1 MADETTPP
9 GRGQRLPRSER
20 RAQLLDAALGVF
32 VENGYHAAAMD
43 DIAARAGVSKP
54 VLYQHFPG
62 KLELY
67 LALIDQ
73 HTGELEQLVRD
84 ALALSDN
91 KARINTMTRAYFDFV
106 GQEGAAFRLIF
117 ESDLANEPEVRRRLD
132 QIDLTCAE
140 AMAEI
145 IRSETSMDQE
155 EAVLVGV
162 AFVGLAQTSA
172 RHWLTHEATVSKETA
187 VRITAA
193 LIRRGFGAFPLV
205 GRGEARG
212 DGASEGA
219 VEGGTERGAE
229 GGTEGGTDGQGG
241 AARESV
247 GFTAG

>member
-1 MADETTPP
+1 MADETTTP

-20 RAQLLDAALGVF
+20 RAQLLEAALAVF

-73 HTGELEQLVRD
+73 HAGELEQLVRD

-106 GQEGAAFRLIF
+106 GKEGAAFRLIF
-117 ESDLANEPEVRRRLD
+117 ESDLANEPAVRARLD

-145 IRSETSMDQE
+145 ISSETSMTRE

-172 RHWLTHEATVSKETA
+172 RHWLTHEASLSKETA
-187 VRITAA
+187 VRITGS
-193 LIRRGFGAFPLV
+193 LIRRGFGAFP
-205 GRGEARG
+205 RS
-212 DGASEGA
+212 GAGSDDA
-219 VEGGTERGAE
+219 SGTS
-229 GGTEGGTDGQGG
+229 
-241 AARESV
+241 RESV
-247 GFTAG
+247 GSSAG

>member
-1 MADETTPP
+1 MPDDTTAAV
-9 GRGQRLPRSER
+9 RGQRLPRSER

-84 ALALSDN
+84 ALALEDN

-117 ESDLANEPEVRRRLD
+117 ESDLANEPEVRKRLD

-172 RHWLTHEATVSKETA
+172 RHWLTHEATLSKETA
-187 VRITAA
+187 VRLTAA
-193 LIRRGFGAFPLV
+193 LIRRGFGAFPAV
-205 GRGEARG
+205 GRGEGRG
-212 DGASEGA
+212 DEGD
-219 VEGGTERGAE
+219 RP
-229 GGTEGGTDGQGG
+229 GG

-247 GFTAG
+247 GTPAR

>member
-1 MADETTPP
+1 
-9 GRGQRLPRSER
+9 
-20 RAQLLDAALGVF
+20 
-32 VENGYHAAAMD
+32 MD

-145 IRSETSMDQE
+145 IRSETSMTQE

-162 AFVGLAQTSA
+162 AFVGLAQTAA
-172 RHWLTHEATVSKETA
+172 RHWLTHEATLSKETA
-187 VRITAA
+187 VRVTSS
-193 LIRRGFGAFPLV
+193 LIRRGFGAYPK
-205 GRGEARG
+205 
-212 DGASEGA
+212 
-219 VEGGTERGAE
+219 
-229 GGTEGGTDGQGG
+229 
-241 AARESV
+241 ARESV
-247 GFTAG
+247 ATTAG

>member
-1 MADETTPP
+1 M
-9 GRGQRLPRSER
+9 
-20 RAQLLDAALGVF
+20 
-32 VENGYHAAAMD
+32 
-43 DIAARAGVSKP
+43 SKP

-145 IRSETSMDQE
+145 IRSETSMDQQ

-162 AFVGLAQTSA
+162 AFVGLAQT
-172 RHWLTHEATVSKETA
+172 VGP
-187 VRITAA
+187 A
-193 LIRRGFGAFPLV
+193 LAD
-205 GRGEARG
+205 ARG
-212 DGASEGA
+212 DGLQGDRRPDH
-219 VEGGTERGAE
+219 GGPDPPRVRRLPARRARRRQERGR
-229 GGTEGGTDGQGG
+229 Q
-241 AARESV
+241 ARRRGKGIRQHAPLVKVTTGRGRPCPPERRKQV
-247 GFTAG
+247 

>member
-1 MADETTPP
+1 MTDESPAN

-32 VENGYHAAAMD
+32 VENGYHQAAMD
-43 DIAARAGVSKP
+43 DIASHAGVSKP

-73 HTGELEQLVRD
+73 QTGELETLVRD

-91 KARINTMTRAYFDFV
+91 KARINTMVNAYFDFV

-132 QIDLTCAE
+132 QIGLTCAE
-140 AMAEI
+140 AMADI
-145 IRSETSMDQE
+145 IRAETSMNQE

-162 AFVGLAQTSA
+162 GCVGLAQTSA
-172 RHWLTHEATVSKETA
+172 RHWLSHEATITKETA
-187 VRITAA
+187 IRVTSAI
-193 LIRRGFGAFPLV
+193 IRRGFGAFPQD
-205 GRGEARG
+205 RA
-212 DGASEGA
+212 
-219 VEGGTERGAE
+219 
-229 GGTEGGTDGQGG
+229 TDQV
-241 AARESV
+241 AAGPGRESISSST
-247 GFTAG
+247 G

>member
-1 MADETTPP
+1 MADEIIPP
-9 GRGQRLPRSER
+9 GRGPQRLPRSER
-20 RAQLLDAALGVF
+20 RAQLLEAALAVF

-67 LALIDQ
+67 LALVDQ
-73 HTGELEQLVRD
+73 HAGELEQLVRD

-106 GQEGAAFRLIF
+106 GTEGAAFRLIF
-117 ESDLANEPEVRRRLD
+117 ESDLATEPEVRRRLD

-145 IRSETSMDQE
+145 IRSETSMTRE

-172 RHWLTHEATVSKETA
+172 RHWLTHEATLSKETA
-187 VRITAA
+187 VRLTGS
-193 LIRRGFGAFPLV
+193 LIRRGFGAFPVV
-205 GRGEARG
+205 GKGGDVRGPDPATEA
-212 DGASEGA
+212 DASGP
-219 VEGGTERGAE
+219 
-229 GGTEGGTDGQGG
+229 
-241 AARESV
+241 ARESV
-247 GFTAG
+247 PTSAG

>member
-1 MADETTPP
+1 MPDDTPP
-9 GRGQRLPRSER
+9 AARGQRLPRSER

-32 VENGYHAAAMD
+32 VENGYHSAAMD

-84 ALALSDN
+84 ALALEDN

-117 ESDLANEPEVRRRLD
+117 ESDLANEPAVRRRLD

-145 IRSETSMDQE
+145 ITSETSMEQE

-162 AFVGLAQTSA
+162 ALVGLAQTAA
-172 RHWLTHEATVSKETA
+172 RHWLTHEATLSEETA
-187 VRITAA
+187 VRVTAA
-193 LIRRGFGAFPLV
+193 LIRRGFGAFPSVRV
-205 GRGEARG
+205 GA
-212 DGASEGA
+212 DKPK
-219 VEGGTERGAE
+219 
-229 GGTEGGTDGQGG
+229 
-241 AARESV
+241 ESV
-247 GFTAG
+247 GSPAG

>member
-1 MADETTPP
+1 MADDMTPP

-84 ALALSDN
+84 ALTLPDN

-117 ESDLANEPEVRRRLD
+117 ESDLANEPEVRKRLD

-172 RHWLTHEATVSKETA
+172 RHWLTHEATLSKETA

-193 LIRRGFGAFPLV
+193 LIRRGFGAFPAV
-205 GRGEARG
+205 GKA
-212 DGASEGA
+212 DGRADADRPSE
-219 VEGGTERGAE
+219 T
-229 GGTEGGTDGQGG
+229 
-241 AARESV
+241 ARESV
-247 GFTAG
+247 GTTAG

>member
-1 MADETTPP
+1 MTDESPAY

-32 VENGYHAAAMD
+32 VENGYHQAAMD

-73 HTGELEQLVRD
+73 HTSELEKLVRD
-84 ALALSDN
+84 ALALADN
-91 KARINTMTRAYFDFV
+91 KARINTMVHAYFDFV

-117 ESDLANEPEVRRRLD
+117 ESDLANEPAVRRRLD

-140 AMAEI
+140 AMADI
-145 IRSETSMDQE
+145 IRGETAISQD

-162 AFVGLAQTSA
+162 GFVGLAQTSA
-172 RHWLTHEATVSKETA
+172 RHWLTHEATLSKDTA
-187 VRITAA
+187 IRVTSAI
-193 LIRRGFGAFPLV
+193 IRRGFRAFP
-205 GRGEARG
+205 GSPT
-212 DGASEGA
+212 GAGTSAGTGA
-219 VEGGTERGAE
+219 GTIA
-229 GGTEGGTDGQGG
+229 GTSAGTD
-241 AARESV
+241 RESI
-247 GFTAG
+247 GSSAG

>member
-1 MADETTPP
+1 MPDDTTAAV
-9 GRGQRLPRSER
+9 RGQRLPRSER

-84 ALALSDN
+84 ALALEDN

-117 ESDLANEPEVRRRLD
+117 ESDLANEPEVRKRLD

-145 IRSETSMDQE
+145 ITSETSMEQE

-162 AFVGLAQTSA
+162 AFVGHGADRRPALADP
-172 RHWLTHEATVSKETA
+172 RGDA
-187 VRITAA
+187 VRGH
-193 LIRRGFGAFPLV
+193 RGP
-205 GRGEARG
+205 RH
-212 DGASEGA
+212 
-219 VEGGTERGAE
+219 RGAHPPWFRRLPVRALH
-229 GGTEGGTDGQGG
+229 GRQAQGI
-241 AARESV
+241 REHHCWLR
-247 GFTAG
+247 

>member
-1 MADETTPP
+1 MPDDTPP
-9 GRGQRLPRSER
+9 ALRGQRLPRSER

-32 VENGYHAAAMD
+32 VENGYHSAAMD

-84 ALALSDN
+84 ALALQDN

-132 QIDLTCAE
+132 QIDLTCAK

-145 IRSETSMDQE
+145 ITSETSMEQE

-162 AFVGLAQTSA
+162 AAVGLAQTAA
-172 RHWLTHEATVSKETA
+172 RHWLTHEATLSEETA
-187 VRITAA
+187 VRVTAA
-193 LIRRGFGAFPLV
+193 LIRRGFGAFPSV
-205 GRGEARG
+205 R
-212 DGASEGA
+212 
-219 VEGGTERGAE
+219 V
-229 GGTEGGTDGQGG
+229 GTDKPK
-241 AARESV
+241 ESV
-247 GFTAG
+247 GTTAG